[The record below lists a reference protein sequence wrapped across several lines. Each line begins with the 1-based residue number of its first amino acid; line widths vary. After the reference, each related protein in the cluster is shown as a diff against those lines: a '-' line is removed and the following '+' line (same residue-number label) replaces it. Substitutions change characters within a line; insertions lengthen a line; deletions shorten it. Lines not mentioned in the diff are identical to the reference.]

1 MANYGEPGFIIPEA
15 MAWENFT
22 LQINGTDIL
31 RFSSFELSYKAN
43 YAFNIGKAGH
53 RASYAI
59 KEYTEDA
66 KAAVHVEELKSLIQ
80 MATALGYGGDLRK
93 IPTLVVIAKL
103 KTDSG
108 ELMLTIPSIRIMS
121 FSIGSKQG
129 DDKTEVPID
138 FAVTSY
144 PIITFV

>member
-1 MANYGEPGFIIPEA
+1 MAKYAEPGFIIPEA

-22 LQINGTDIL
+22 LQINGVDIL

-43 YAFNIGKAGH
+43 YSYNIGKAGH

-59 KEYTEDA
+59 REYTEDA
-66 KAAVHVEELKSLIQ
+66 HATLYVEELKRLVD
-80 MATALGYGGDLRK
+80 MATSLGYSGDLRQ
-93 IPTLVVIAKL
+93 IPSLVVIARL
-103 KTDSG
+103 ETSAG
-108 ELMLTIPSIRIMS
+108 TLQLTIPSVRIVS

-129 DDKTEVPID
+129 DDKTEVPLE

-144 PIITFV
+144 PIISFV